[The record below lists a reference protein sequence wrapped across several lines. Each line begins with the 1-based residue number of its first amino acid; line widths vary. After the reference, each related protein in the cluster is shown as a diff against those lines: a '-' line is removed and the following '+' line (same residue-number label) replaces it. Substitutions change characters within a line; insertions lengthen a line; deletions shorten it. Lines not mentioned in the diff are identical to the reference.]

1 MHSDLN
7 DLYYFVQVVDHGGFA
22 QAGRALGIPKSKLSR
37 RIALLEERQAVRLI
51 QRSTRR
57 FVVTELGQAYYERC
71 KDMLEAAAAAQAVI
85 DATHAE
91 PCGTIRLSCPI
102 MLLHCYVT
110 DMLVDFAQQYPAVT
124 IQLLDINRPVDVLAE
139 GLDLALRARPLP
151 LEDTDLTMR
160 VLGYAEQA
168 LVASPALVQTH
179 GTPAAPLDLAGWPS
193 LANGRPTERHSWT
206 LHGPD
211 EAVAQQHHQ
220 PRLVTTDM
228 HILRH
233 AALAGLGLV
242 QLPLVYVQDDIAAG
256 RAVRLLPAW
265 SAPRDLIHAVF
276 PTGRGLPPST
286 RALVDFLAAR
296 FHTLG
301 IH

>member
-1 MHSDLN
+1 MQNDLN

-22 QAGRALGIPKSKLSR
+22 QAGRALDMPKSKLSR
-37 RIALLEERQAVRLI
+37 RIALLEERQGVRLI
-51 QRSTRR
+51 QRSTRL
-57 FVVTELGQAYYERC
+57 FVVTELGQAYYQRC
-71 KDMLEAAAAAQAVI
+71 KEVLEAAAAAQAVI
-85 DATHAE
+85 DATHTE

-110 DMLVDFAQQYPAVT
+110 DMLVDFAQLYPAVT
-124 IQLLDINRPVDVLAE
+124 IQLMDINRPVDVLAE

-168 LVASPALVQTH
+168 LVASTALVQAF
-179 GTPAAPLDLAGWPS
+179 GTPATPIDLAGWPS
-193 LANGRPTERHSWT
+193 LANNRPLERHSWT

-211 EAVAQQHHQ
+211 GAVAQQHHQ

-228 HILRH
+228 HILRQ
-233 AALAGLGLV
+233 AALAGLGVV
-242 QLPLVYVQDDIAAG
+242 QLPLVYVQHDIAAG
-256 RAVRLLPAW
+256 RAVRLLPDW

-286 RALVDFLAAR
+286 RALVDFLAER
-296 FHTLG
+296 FQALALR
-301 IH
+301 